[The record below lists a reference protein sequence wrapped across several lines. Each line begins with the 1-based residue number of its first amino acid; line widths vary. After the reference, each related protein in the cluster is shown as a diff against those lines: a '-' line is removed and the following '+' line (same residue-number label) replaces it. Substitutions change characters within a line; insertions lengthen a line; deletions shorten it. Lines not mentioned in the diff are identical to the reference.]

1 MATRLGRDCPPEGK
15 WERPRGSLLGPSGLS
30 LRTGDRLCVR
40 GDGEQGPGSH
50 HLSFPGRGPAGLWSH
65 SAWGW
70 APANR
75 QQQRLLGGFS
85 FKQKRTLSGNM
96 CLFSPS
102 ASLPPFPSPFCFQI
116 FLFFGASLSV
126 CFPLSCSICLSVS
139 LLTVSPSPSG
149 LHLFLSSFQQ
159 SGAVPYSSLACGPGP
174 WQSALLADDISSRC
188 HGPRQQFCP
197 REGCLFPPGHRMS
210 EQLRLQDPMPPPSCL
225 PPSKPQLPPD
235 SPLLGFFLYQASRN
249 NSVA

>member
-1 MATRLGRDCPPEGK
+1 MEPLGNSGLLLIRPQGKASLLRSSSFANPQPQASWGRLLSAKWPQGLAGTALRGGK

-139 LLTVSPSPSG
+139 L
-149 LHLFLSSFQQ
+149 F
-159 SGAVPYSSLACGPGP
+159 
-174 WQSALLADDISSRC
+174 
-188 HGPRQQFCP
+188 
-197 REGCLFPPGHRMS
+197 
-210 EQLRLQDPMPPPSCL
+210 
-225 PPSKPQLPPD
+225 
-235 SPLLGFFLYQASRN
+235 
-249 NSVA
+249 